1 MKELCEEKELRG
13 AVVNKDTGEIID
25 YIYEGDSILR
35 EKSKDVNEKYERN
48 FNKGESFLKVYDK
61 VMPILGK
68 KLSNAEFAFT
78 MQLLPFISYRDNVL
92 KSEGKILDIK
102 ELSQCMDVGYD
113 NARKLVSSLTKKGV
127 LGKHVTGC
135 IEKPTIK
142 LQCITV
148 NPYIF
153 NRGTQMD
160 RTVIALFKDSGWD
173 KLIDIT
179 ITR

>member
-13 AVVNKDTGEIID
+13 TVFNENTGEIID

-35 EKSKDVNEKYERN
+35 DKSKEANEKYERN

-78 MQLLPFISYRDNVL
+78 MQLLPYISYKDNVL
-92 KSEGKILDIK
+92 KFNGKILDIK
-102 ELSQCMDVGYD
+102 ELSSCMDVGYD
-113 NARKLVSSLTKKGV
+113 NARKLVSSLIKKGI
-127 LGKHVTGC
+127 LGRHETGC
-135 IEKPTIK
+135 IERPTIK

-148 NPYIF
+148 NPFIF

-160 RTVIALFKDSGWD
+160 KTVITLFKDSGWD
-173 KLIDIT
+173 KLIENNIVY
-179 ITR
+179 